1 MSNIPPIHHLSARQ
15 LSCERG
21 NGVLFSNVSFNLTSG
36 QALIVTG
43 ENGSGKTSLL
53 KMLTGLSQ
61 PVDGNVLWNHTEIH
75 QQITHFQRQLLY
87 IGHQSA
93 IKNELSVRENLQ
105 LALKLW
111 PTESAMTIVQLA
123 EQVGL
128 RKRLSVQCG
137 RLSAGQQRRV
147 ALARLFITQQKLWIL
162 DEPLTALDQEFRE
175 TIELLLT
182 KHLHNEG
189 LLVLTTHREI
199 NIEPDR
205 LVKLTLGTD

>member
-1 MSNIPPIHHLSARQ
+1 M
-15 LSCERG
+15 
-21 NGVLFSNVSFNLTSG
+21 LFSNVSFNLASG

-53 KMLTGLSQ
+53 KILTGLSQ
-61 PVDGNVLWNHTEIH
+61 PVDGNVLWDQTDIH
-75 QQITHFQRQLLY
+75 QQITRFQRQLLY

-111 PTESAMTIVQLA
+111 STQSAMSIVQLA

-162 DEPLTALDQEFRE
+162 DEPLTALDQEFRQ

-182 KHLHNEG
+182 KHLHNQG

-205 LVKLTLGTD
+205 LVKLTLSH